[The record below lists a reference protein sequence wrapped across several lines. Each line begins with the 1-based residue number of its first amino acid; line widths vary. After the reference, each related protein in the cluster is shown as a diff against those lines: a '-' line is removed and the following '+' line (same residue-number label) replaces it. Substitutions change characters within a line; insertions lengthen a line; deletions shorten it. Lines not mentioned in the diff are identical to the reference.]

1 MTKAQYWQ
9 QHIIDWKESGVA
21 PALYCAQNGI
31 KPNTP
36 HYWRRKLNLP
46 APKPNKLV
54 PVMVRSAAPARVLLG
69 SQVAIELPVESITAL
84 LLALKD
90 KGLLHAAP

>member
-1 MTKAQYWQ
+1 MTKTQYGQ
-9 QHIIDWKESGVA
+9 QHIIDWKESGIA

-31 KPNTP
+31 KPNTMY
-36 HYWRRKLNLP
+36 HWRRKLNLP

-69 SQVAIELPVESITAL
+69 SQVAIALPVERI
-84 LLALKD
+84 
-90 KGLLHAAP
+90 AA

>member
-1 MTKAQYWQ
+1 MTKTQYGQ
-9 QHIIDWKESGVA
+9 QHIIDWKKSGIA

-31 KPNTP
+31 KPNTMY
-36 HYWRRKLNLP
+36 YWRRKLNLP

-69 SQVAIELPVESITAL
+69 SQVAIALPVERI
-84 LLALKD
+84 
-90 KGLLHAAP
+90 AA